1 MKRSQDHG
9 FTALKVEGNIL
20 PPEFLQK
27 VAALAAPRQ
36 ANTDYGVSKSFNTK
50 DEIGRYWRIGLDLWS
65 DYASR
70 RERRDGIAARVGIE
84 EWLVPF
90 LKQVLGYQ
98 DLERSPSVTL
108 GDRQFPVSHRVCGGS
123 VPLLLT
129 TREFDLDKAD
139 ACFGDEGRKRPP
151 HGLIQEY
158 LNAEDACLWGLVAN
172 GVKMRLLRD
181 NPSLTRPAYVEAD
194 LERLFQEQL
203 YPDFAAFWLLFH
215 ESRIKPRND
224 KPADCFL
231 ESWRKQA
238 QETGERALANL
249 RQGVTTALRELGN
262 GFLQHRA
269 NQALRQALQSG
280 EAKETEF
287 FQELLRLVYRLLF
300 LFKAEE
306 RHLLHGHDADPG
318 DMRLYQEGYALAR
331 LRDKALRKRH
341 YDRHSDLWQG
351 LGVTF
356 RGLAGGADPLAL
368 PALGGLF
375 DADQCPRLDAAQVD
389 NARLLSA
396 IHALSFF
403 QSGKA
408 LSRINYR
415 DMGTEELG
423 SVYESLLELHPR
435 LDVNTSPWRFG
446 FVGDAQEEQGGKGSE
461 RKLTGSYYTPPG
473 LVNELIKSALEPVL
487 ERTVKENPADPVA
500 AILNL
505 KVCDPACG
513 SGHFLLAAARR
524 LAAEISQLQ
533 AGSDT
538 PGELLRQHAL
548 REVVRHC
555 IYGVDKNPLSVELCK
570 TALWIEA
577 LEPGKPL
584 TFLDHRIKCGDS
596 LVGATPS
603 AIAEGIPDAAFEPVT
618 GDDRKVCLALKKCN
632 KEQKQTRKQGSL
644 FREDEFLPW
653 NRLGD
658 LAASLLNLNVHK
670 EDTIADVA
678 RQKQRYAER
687 VRSGGYLS
695 GRFLADAW
703 CAAFMMPK
711 VDLYAPALTE
721 EPFRRIQRNPHDVP
735 HTLKGQIQALAAQY
749 RFFHW
754 HLEFPD
760 VFRPPAKEEKADNDT
775 MGWRGGFDVVLGN
788 PPWERIKLQEQE
800 FFAARS
806 PEIATAANASARS
819 RLIAALSGPNA
830 TPAQQALAEEFAFAK
845 REAESVSQFCRLG
858 GRFPLTGT
866 GDVNT
871 YALFAELFLNLPS
884 PSGRA
889 GFIVPTGIATDHST
903 KAYFEAVALGGRLV
917 SLLDFENRE
926 AIFQGVHRSF
936 KFALLTLGSG
946 VRESRFLCFATRTEH
961 LLERERQFTLS
972 PEDIRLINPNTR
984 TCPVFRSK
992 MDAELTKKIY
1002 RNVPVL
1008 IREAG

>member
-1 MKRSQDHG
+1 MKRNQDHG
-9 FTALKVEGNIL
+9 FIALKIEGNIL

-27 VAALAAPRQ
+27 VAALTAPHQ
-36 ANTDYGVSKSFNTK
+36 ANADYGVSKSFNIK

-65 DYASR
+65 EYASR
-70 RERRDGIAARVGIE
+70 RERRDGIAAKVGIQ

-90 LKQVLGYQ
+90 LTQVLGYQ
-98 DLERSPSVTL
+98 DLEPSSLVVL
-108 GDRQFPVSHRVCGGS
+108 GDRQYPVTHRVYGKA
-123 VPLLLT
+123 VPVLLT

-139 ACFGDEGRKRPP
+139 IRFGDEGRKRPP

-158 LNAEDACLWGLVAN
+158 LNAEDSCLWGLVAN
-172 GVKMRLLRD
+172 GEKMRLLRD

-194 LERLFQEQL
+194 LERIFQEQL

-215 ESRIKPRND
+215 ASRIKPRNN
-224 KPADCFL
+224 KPADCIL

-269 NQALRQALQSG
+269 NEPVRQALDRG
-280 EAKETEF
+280 EIKDTEF

-306 RHLLHGHDADPG
+306 RNLLHAPDAG
-318 DMRLYQEGYALAR
+318 LEAMRLYREGYALAR
-331 LRDKALRKRH
+331 LRDKALKKRH

-375 DADQCPRLDAAQVD
+375 DHDQCPRLDAAQLD
-389 NARLLSA
+389 NARLLTA

-403 QSGKA
+403 QSGKM

-435 LDVNTSPWRFG
+435 INVHVSPWHFG
-446 FVGDAQEEQGGKGSE
+446 FVGDEQEKQRGKGSE
-461 RKLTGSYYTPPG
+461 RKLTGSYYTPHA

-487 ERTVKENPADPVA
+487 ERTVKEYPVDPVG

-524 LAAEISQLQ
+524 LAAEISRLQ

-538 PGELLRQHAL
+538 PGEQQRQHAL

-555 IYGVDKNPLSVELCK
+555 LYGVDKNPLSVELCK

-596 LVGATPS
+596 LVGATPA
-603 AIAEGIPDAAFEPVT
+603 AIEAGIPDDAFKPLT
-618 GDDRKVCLALKKCN
+618 GDDKKVCTALKKRN
-632 KEQKQTRKQGSL
+632 KIEHQNKGGSL
-644 FREDEFLPW
+644 PNTETFPW
-653 NRLGD
+653 QRLGD
-658 LAASLLNLNVHK
+658 LATAMLNLNTLPG
-670 EDTIADVA
+670 DTLGEVA
-678 RQKQRYAER
+678 EQKRRYAEH
-687 VRSGGYLS
+687 VRSSGYLS
-695 GRFLADAW
+695 GRFLADTW
-703 CAAFMMPK
+703 CAAFMIPK
-711 VDLYAPALTE
+711 TDPFGATITE
-721 EPFRRIQRNPHDVP
+721 EPFRRIQKNPYDVA
-735 HTLKGQIQALAAQY
+735 HALKEKIQTLAAQY

-754 HLEFPD
+754 HLEFPE
-760 VFRPPAKEEKADNDT
+760 VFQPPVQGEKADNDT
-775 MGWRGGFDVVLGN
+775 MGWCGGFDVVLGN

-800 FFAARS
+800 FFTARS
-806 PEIATAANASARS
+806 SEIASAANADVR
-819 RLIAALSGPNA
+819 RKLIAALNASHA
-830 TPAQQALAEEFAFAK
+830 TPDQRTLADEFDFTK
-845 REAESVSQFCRLG
+845 RAAETVSQFCRLG

-871 YALFAELFLNLPS
+871 YALFAELFFNLPS
-884 PSGRA
+884 PNGRA

-926 AIFQGVHRSF
+926 KIFPSVDSRM
-936 KFALLTLGSG
+936 KFVLLTLGSG
-946 VRESRFLCFATRTEH
+946 VRECRFLCFATRTEH

-1008 IREAG
+1008 IRERV

>member
-1 MKRSQDHG
+1 MKRNQNHG
-9 FTALKVEGNIL
+9 FTVLKVEGNIL

-36 ANTDYGVSKSFNTK
+36 ANTDYDVSKSFNIK

-70 RERRDGIAARVGIE
+70 RERRDGVAARVGIE

-98 DLERSPSVTL
+98 DLERSPSVTS
-108 GDRQFPVSHRVCGGS
+108 GDRQFPVSHRACGGS
-123 VPLLLT
+123 VPVLLT

-139 ACFGDEGRKRPP
+139 ARFGDEGRKRPP

-158 LNAEDACLWGLVAN
+158 LNAEDSCLWGLVAN
-172 GVKMRLLRD
+172 GEKMRLLRD
-181 NPSLTRPAYVEAD
+181 NPSLTRPACVEAD
-194 LERLFQEQL
+194 LERIFQEQL
-203 YPDFAAFWLLFH
+203 YPDFATFWLLFH
-215 ESRIKPRND
+215 ESRVKPRND
-224 KPADCFL
+224 KPADCIL
-231 ESWRKQA
+231 ESWRKWA
-238 QETGERALANL
+238 LETGERALANL

-269 NQALRQALQSG
+269 NQSLRQALQNG
-280 EAKETEF
+280 EVKQTEF

-306 RHLLHGHDADPG
+306 RNLLHAPDADTVA
-318 DMRLYQEGYALAR
+318 MRLFQEGYALAR

-341 YDRHSDLWQG
+341 DDRHSDLWQG
-351 LGVTF
+351 LGVAF
-356 RGLAGGADPLAL
+356 RGLAGGAAPLAL
-368 PALGGLF
+368 PPLGGLF
-375 DADQCPRLDAAQVD
+375 DADQCPRLDAAQLD
-389 NARLLSA
+389 NARLLTA

-403 QSGKA
+403 QSGKV

-435 LDVNTSPWRFG
+435 LDVQVSPWRFG
-446 FVGDAQEEQGGKGSE
+446 FVGDEREGKGGKGSE

-487 ERTVKENPADPVA
+487 ERAVKENSADPVG

-524 LAAEISQLQ
+524 LAAEISRLQ

-538 PGELLRQHAL
+538 PGEQQRQHAL

-555 IYGVDKNPLSVELCK
+555 LYGVDKNPLSVELCK
-570 TALWIEA
+570 IALWIET

-596 LVGATPS
+596 LVGTTPA
-603 AIAEGIPDAAFEPVT
+603 AIEAGIPDAAFKPVT
-618 GDDRKVCLALKKCN
+618 GDDKKVCAILKKRN
-632 KEQKQTRKQGSL
+632 KEQREGKMGFL
-644 FREDEFLPW
+644 FRDDELLPW
-653 NRLGD
+653 NRVGD
-658 LAASLLNLNVHK
+658 LATAMLNLSALPA
-670 EDTIADVA
+670 DTLGEVVE
-678 RQKQRYAER
+678 QKRRYAEH

-695 GRFLADAW
+695 GRFLADTW
-703 CAAFMMPK
+703 CAAFMIPK
-711 VDLYAPALTE
+711 DDLFAPAITE
-721 EPFRRIQRNPHDVP
+721 EPFRRIQKNPHDLAP
-735 HTLKGQIQALAAQY
+735 ALKEKIQNLAAQY

-754 HLEFPD
+754 HLEFPE
-760 VFRPPAKEEKADNDT
+760 VFRPAAKGEAVENET

-788 PPWERIKLQEQE
+788 PPWERIKIQEQE

-806 PEIATAANASARS
+806 PEIATAANADAR
-819 RLIAALSGPNA
+819 RKLIAALSGPK
-830 TPAQQALAEEFAFAK
+830 AEEFAFAK

-884 PSGRA
+884 PTGRS
-889 GFIVPTGIATDHST
+889 GFIVPTGIATDDST

-926 AIFQGVHRSF
+926 RIFPAVDSRM

-972 PEDIRLINPNTR
+972 PGDIRLINPNTR

-992 MDAELTKKIY
+992 MDAELTQKIY
-1002 RNVPVL
+1002 RHVPVL
-1008 IREAG
+1008 IRERV